1 MEKISEKKVG
11 RRRIDFD
18 RNESKVN
25 SVDMQ
30 TMEDKVR
37 KTQGDG
43 KVEGIS
49 TGGESLKGR
58 RVAYRRL
65 LGCRLIFHRIW
76 QLSVNLSRDCKSRY

>member
-1 MEKISEKKVG
+1 MLRQYARITTEKISEKKVG

-43 KVEGIS
+43 KV
-49 TGGESLKGR
+49 R
-58 RVAYRRL
+58 RE
-65 LGCRLIFHRIW
+65 
-76 QLSVNLSRDCKSRY
+76 